1 MRTLITGAAG
11 STRVS
16 RVLGEGHRGTGVDG
30 LSAAPPLPTP
40 NRPIGTKAP
49 VAALRRDGMASRAT
63 GYDVLILDAAY
74 KQSLASVRSLGRAG
88 LRVAAAESVAKFNGE
103 VPLPAFRSRYCQCAL
118 TLPDLAADTPG
129 FVAALTEFVT
139 EHSPR
144 MMLPTDDVTIGVL
157 RPYRQHF
164 ADRGCTLALASDPA
178 LDVANDKDRTLALAG
193 RLGIAQPATIRLS
206 GTDDLPAAVAEL
218 GFPFVLKP
226 TVSWPTGG
234 RLGAGERL
242 SPVDVIN
249 NEEATDVVK
258 RFLDAGSG
266 VLAQEW
272 VPGRREGVTLF
283 IKDDEV
289 LAACGHIA
297 HRTNPPLGGASVVR
311 ESIKAPDDTLDAAVR
326 LAREIGLQGTCE
338 VEFRRDANNRPL
350 LMEINARL
358 AGTIENAVQ
367 AGVDF
372 PLMIWRS
379 IVGLDLAPVT
389 TYRCGVRTRWL
400 YGDLGWFRQN
410 WLRVG
415 RPDGLSHARCISTF
429 VSEFGK
435 SRHYDFFDLHD
446 PKPFLAELR
455 YTAHVLGKFMRP
467 VASKSPH
474 AFRSKGVNRV
484 QH

>member
-1 MRTLITGAAG
+1 L
-11 STRVS
+11 V
-16 RVLGEGHRGTGVDG
+16 
-30 LSAAPPLPTP
+30 
-40 NRPIGTKAP
+40 
-49 VAALRRDGMASRAT
+49 
-63 GYDVLILDAAY
+63 LDAAF

-88 LRVAAAESVAKFNGE
+88 LRVAAGESVGKFNPD
-103 VPLPAFRSRYCQCAL
+103 VPVQAFRSRYCQGTL
-118 TLPDLAADTPG
+118 MLPDLVADTPG
-129 FVAALTEFVT
+129 FIAALTDFVT

-144 MMLPTDDVTIGVL
+144 MILPTDDVTIGIL

-164 ADRGCTLALASDPA
+164 ADLGCIFALASDPA
-178 LDVANDKDRTLALAG
+178 LDVANDKDRTLAVAG
-193 RLGIAQPATIRLS
+193 RLGIAMPVTIRLS
-206 GTDDLPAAVAEL
+206 GTDDLSAAVAEL

-226 TVSWPTGG
+226 TVSWPTAARK
-234 RLGAGERL
+234 RLQARERL
-242 SPVDVIN
+242 VPVDVIN
-249 NEEATDVVK
+249 KEEATEVIT

-289 LAACGHIA
+289 LAGCGHIA

-311 ESIKAPDDTLDAAVR
+311 ESIMAPDDTLDAAVR
-326 LAREIGLQGTCE
+326 LAREIGLQGVCE
-338 VEFRRDANNRPL
+338 VEFRRDADNRPR

-379 IVGLDLAPVT
+379 VTGLDVAPVT

-400 YGDLGWFRQN
+400 FGDLGWVRQN
-410 WLRVG
+410 WQRVG
-415 RPDGLSHARCISTF
+415 RPDGVSRARLIRIF

-435 SRHYDFFDLHD
+435 CMHYDYFDLYD
-446 PKPFLAELR
+446 PMPFLAEQR
-455 YTAHVLGKFMRP
+455 YTAHMLGKFLRP
-467 VASKSPH
+467 
-474 AFRSKGVNRV
+474 RS
-484 QH
+484 QQESTHIL